1 MHLVFYT
8 CSLLLPLG
16 DKKGSFERSISAWQR
31 RRRQWILPTCPAR
44 HTSCPRLLLSIGLLP
59 RWTCSVVC
67 IEAAIVCFA
76 RRTLPAKH
84 HHSLLLYPPRCPLHR
99 RLSTHLWLWLPPA
112 PVRSAAGCY
121 PVICPSQCQEHPSN
135 ELYGR
140 LSVQP
145 HDAQLLNNFPGSY
158 VDKLKSPSSGLRASR
173 GHAANLT

>member
-67 IEAAIVCFA
+67 IEAAVVCFA
-76 RRTLPAKH
+76 RRMYTACKAPPPLPLAVPTSAPPSPTSQH
-84 HHSLLLYPPRCPLHR
+84 TICGSACHRPRFAALLAAIRPSVRVNVNIIHR
-99 RLSTHLWLWLPPA
+99 MSFAAAYLS
-112 PVRSAAGCY
+112 
-121 PVICPSQCQEHPSN
+121 
-135 ELYGR
+135 
-140 LSVQP
+140 
-145 HDAQLLNNFPGSY
+145 
-158 VDKLKSPSSGLRASR
+158 
-173 GHAANLT
+173 NLTMHNC